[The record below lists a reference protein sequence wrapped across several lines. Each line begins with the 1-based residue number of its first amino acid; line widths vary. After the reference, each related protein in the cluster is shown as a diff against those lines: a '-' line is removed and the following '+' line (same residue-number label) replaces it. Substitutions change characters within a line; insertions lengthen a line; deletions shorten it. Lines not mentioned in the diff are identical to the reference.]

1 MMEAL
6 QRYVRAAFFWMW
18 VCIGLLLAYS
28 SYSSFGAGFG
38 ALFFGIAFLY
48 FGLKRLKNAKPN
60 TKNVGHKRVAVS
72 VFSVVICVVGMH
84 GFQAFVRDHEAS
96 FSPLIAALERHRD
109 VTGEY
114 PDEIGELVP
123 EFVAS
128 LPECPVTADRTGDR
142 YYFKRKQGHRLAGTY
157 IIQCPVGAL
166 FFPAL
171 GIYESD
177 AREWLYD

>member
-1 MMEAL
+1 MACCW
-6 QRYVRAAFFWMW
+6 RTAAIVVSEQGSAHCFS
-18 VCIGLLLAYS
+18 VLP
-28 SYSSFGAGFG
+28 SSF
-38 ALFFGIAFLY
+38 

-60 TKNVGHKRVAVS
+60 TKNIGLKRVAVS
-72 VFSVVICVVGMH
+72 AFSVGICVAGMH
-84 GFQAFVRDHEAS
+84 GYISFAQEHETNFA
-96 FSPLIAALERHRD
+96 PLIAAMERHRD

-128 LPECPVTADRTGDR
+128 LPECPVTADWTGDH

-157 IIQCPVGAL
+157 IIQCTVGVF
-166 FFPAL
+166 FFPVL

-177 AREWLYD
+177 AREWVYD

>member
-1 MMEAL
+1 M
-6 QRYVRAAFFWMW
+6 
-18 VCIGLLLAYS
+18 LLAYS